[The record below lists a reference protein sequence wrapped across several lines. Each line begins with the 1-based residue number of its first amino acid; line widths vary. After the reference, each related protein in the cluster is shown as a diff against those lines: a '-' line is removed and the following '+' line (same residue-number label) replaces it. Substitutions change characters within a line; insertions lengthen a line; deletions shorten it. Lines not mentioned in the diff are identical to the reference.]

1 MIGGSLVLFPSTSF
15 ANILFATVGMLSA
28 SISFSFLVYT
38 LTNRSQ
44 VGIIIAAVFFFASLS
59 LYSTIEESV
68 TSNGMAALGWNFVMA
83 SFRANQLLEAGVGA
97 TAPGYNL
104 ATAIVWLFIDAGLY
118 LLLAW

>member
-1 MIGGSLVLFPSTSF
+1 
-15 ANILFATVGMLSA
+15 
-28 SISFSFLVYT
+28 
-38 LTNRSQ
+38 
-44 VGIIIAAVFFFASLS
+44 
-59 LYSTIEESV
+59 
-68 TSNGMAALGWNFVMA
+68 MAALGWNFVMA